1 MKDGAK
7 NYIYTEDEKC
17 LISLQ
22 RLLSKKNPNFPKY
35 KKRYDSLYVI
45 WYIEKDM
52 TNYYVISLLRNCI
65 NVYWPRLLAT
75 Y

>member
-7 NYIYTEDEKC
+7 NYIRTEDEKC
-17 LISLQ
+17 LVSLQ
-22 RLLSKKNPNFPKY
+22 RLLSKINPNFPEY

-52 TNYYVISLLRNCI
+52 TNYYVISLLKNYI
-65 NVYWPRLLAT
+65 NVYWPRLLAI